1 MCCSWIDPNFV
12 IAVLKMINAYLE
24 NKMDDRKKITQ
35 IYNFDKVSI
44 SLTIAIVGD
53 RLREFV

>member
-1 MCCSWIDPNFV
+1 MT
-12 IAVLKMINAYLE
+12 E
-24 NKMDDRKKITQ
+24 KKITQ